1 MCETCMLAA
10 VNGEPDNAEY
20 LEDWPMIVVDTDH
33 PRNEWTTC
41 QVCGEVTPIS
51 YPFESMEAER

>member
-33 PRNEWTTC
+33 PREEWNIC
-41 QVCGEVTPIS
+41 PICGERTPLV
-51 YPFESMEAER
+51 YPFESMGVER

>member
-10 VNGEPDNAEY
+10 VNGEPENADY

-33 PRNEWTTC
+33 PCNEWTTC
-41 QVCGEVTPIS
+41 QVCGETTMIS
-51 YPFESMEAER
+51 YPFKSLKEER